1 MLKNK
6 FMILSGGLFGIFSSL
21 LVFFGN
27 PMNMGLCIACF
38 LRDISG
44 AIGFHN
50 AGVVQYI
57 RPEISGL
64 ILGAL
69 IASVAFKEFKS
80 VGGSS
85 PVTRFFLGAGVM
97 IGALV
102 FLGCPLRMIL
112 RLAGGDLNA
121 VVGLAGFAAGIAI
134 GILFLNKGFSLKRH
148 FKQSKAEGSII
159 SVMAIALMVLLIAA
173 PAFVKFSTEGPGSMA
188 APIAISLGFGLFAG
202 FVAQRTRLCMVGG
215 IRDVIMFKD
224 FHLISGFIAILV
236 AATIANIAFGNFN
249 LGFEGQP
256 IAHTDGL
263 WNFLGM
269 VVVGWGSVLLG
280 GCPLRQLILAGEGNG
295 DSTITVL
302 GLMVGAGIAHNF
314 GLASSAKGATANGQV
329 AVILILLA
337 FVAVSI
343 LNTNKASTSN

>member
-6 FMILSGGLFGIFSSL
+6 FIILSGALFGLFSSL
-21 LVFFGN
+21 LVVFGN
-27 PMNMGLCIACF
+27 PRNMGLCIACF

-64 ILGAL
+64 ILGSL

-121 VVGLAGFAAGIAI
+121 VVGLAGFAAGIGV
-134 GILFLNKGFSLKRH
+134 GIFCLNKGFSLHRNY
-148 FKQSKAEGSII
+148 KQNKADGSII
-159 SVMAIALMVLLIAA
+159 SVVAVGLMVLLLLA
-173 PAFVKFSTEGPGSMA
+173 PAFIKFSAEGPGSMA
-188 APIAISLGFGLFAG
+188 APIGIALAFGLFAG

-215 IRDVIMFKD
+215 IRDVLMFKD
-224 FHLISGFIAILV
+224 FHLISGFLAILV
-236 AATIANIAFGNFN
+236 TATLANLAFGQFE
-249 LGFEGQP
+249 LGFAGQP

-269 VVVGWGSVLLG
+269 VLVGWGSVLLG

-302 GLMVGAGIAHNF
+302 GLMVGAGVAHNF
-314 GLASSAKGATANGQV
+314 GLASSPAGASANGQI
-329 AVILILLA
+329 AVILLLVLFA
-337 FVAVSI
+337 GVSI
-343 LNTNKASTSN
+343 ANRRTA

>member
-6 FMILSGGLFGIFSSL
+6 FIILSGALFGLFSSL
-21 LVFFGN
+21 LVVFGN

-44 AIGFHN
+44 AIGIHN

-64 ILGAL
+64 ILGSL

-85 PVTRFFLGAGVM
+85 PVIRFTLGAGVM

-121 VVGLAGFAAGIAI
+121 VVGLLGFAVGIGV
-134 GILFLNKGFSLKRH
+134 GIFCLNKGFSLHRNY
-148 FKQSKAEGSII
+148 KQSKAEGSII
-159 SVMAIALMVLLIAA
+159 SFVAIGLMVLLLLA
-173 PAFVKFSTEGPGSMA
+173 PAFIRFSTEGPGSMT
-188 APIAISLGFGLFAG
+188 APIGIALGFGLFAG

-224 FHLISGFIAILV
+224 FHLISGFVAILV
-236 AATIANIAFGNFN
+236 TATIANLAFGNFN
-249 LGFEGQP
+249 LGFAGQP

-269 VVVGWGSVLLG
+269 IVVGWGSVLLG
-280 GCPLRQLILAGEGNG
+280 GCPLRQLILAGEGNS
-295 DSTITVL
+295 DSTVTVL
-302 GLMVGAGIAHNF
+302 GLMVGAGFAHNF
-314 GLASSAKGATANGQV
+314 GLASSPAGSTANGQIS
-329 AVILILLA
+329 VIILLVIFGA
-337 FVAVSI
+337 ISI
-343 LNTNKASTSN
+343 ANRRTA